1 MADLVCCARNSM
13 ANLPPPLP
21 GKVAA
26 LCQPVVFEVVGLGGI
41 GGHNWS
47 LQKGGGGM
55 VLSQPNNNSLV
66 N

>member
-1 MADLVCCARNSM
+1 M
-13 ANLPPPLP
+13 ANLPHPP

-26 LCQPVVFEVVGLGGI
+26 LCQPMVFEVVGLGGI

>member
-1 MADLVCCARNSM
+1 VAGLVCCARNSM
-13 ANLPPPLP
+13 ANLPHPP

-26 LCQPVVFEVVGLGGI
+26 LCQPMVFEVVGLGGI